1 MKRAREG
8 GFLIAKIH
16 QMAGRLFAKKLKK
29 YDLNRINPAQGRIL
43 FALWREDGISIQE
56 LATRTSLGKSTL
68 TSMLDRL
75 EDAGHLKRLPSEE
88 DRRKIIIRLT
98 EKDKKMQA
106 VYNKVSREMTEL
118 FYHDF
123 TAGEVDEF
131 ERSLG
136 RIFANLETYEE
147 QKYTRRKR

>member
-1 MKRAREG
+1 MKRVREG

-16 QMAGRLFAKKLKK
+16 QSAGRLFAKKLKK

-75 EDAGHLKRLPSEE
+75 EDSGHLRRVPSEE
-88 DRRKIIIRLT
+88 DRRKIMIRLT
-98 EKDKKMQA
+98 EKDKKMQT
-106 VYNKVSREMTEL
+106 VYNKVSHEMTEL

-131 ERSLG
+131 ERSLE
-136 RIFANLETYEE
+136 RILANLETYKE
-147 QKYTRRKR
+147 Q

>member
-1 MKRAREG
+1 MKPLRQG

-16 QMAGRLFAKKLKK
+16 QSAGRLFAKKLKK
-29 YDLNRINPAQGRIL
+29 YDLDRINPAQGRIL

-75 EDAGHLKRLPSEE
+75 EDAGHLKRVPSEE
-88 DRRKIIIRLT
+88 DRRQIMIRLT

-106 VYNKVSREMTEL
+106 VYNKVSREMAEL
-118 FYHDF
+118 FYHGF
-123 TAGEVDEF
+123 APAEVDKF
-131 ERSLG
+131 ERSLE
-136 RIFANLETYEE
+136 RILANLETYKE
-147 QKYTRRKR
+147 Q